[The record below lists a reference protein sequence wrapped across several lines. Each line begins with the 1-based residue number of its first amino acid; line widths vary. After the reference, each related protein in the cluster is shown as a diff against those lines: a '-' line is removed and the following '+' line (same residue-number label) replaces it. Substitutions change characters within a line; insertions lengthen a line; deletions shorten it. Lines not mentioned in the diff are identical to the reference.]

1 MQFSHVPVMLEEC
14 MDALNLKP
22 TGIYFDGTL
31 GGSGHSYEI
40 LKRSKGGSLIATDL
54 DLTALAVAKDRLKEF
69 EGKTTLVHD
78 NFKNFKFILD
88 ELGINE
94 IDGALLDLGVS
105 SYQLDERSRGFSYMA
120 RDARLDMRMNSDATL
135 SAYEVVN
142 EYSEKK
148 LKEILYLYGEERFS
162 ANIAR
167 NIVNERAKKPITTT
181 GELVDIIEKSIPAKF
196 KKDGHPAKR
205 TFQAIRIE
213 VNGEL
218 TGLDEVLHDIADKL
232 KKGGRLTPA
241 VAMIGTLLK
250 IKPVLQ
256 IQGDKL
262 DQYAKVRKLVDAK
275 ATMINA
281 LKKDLE
287 TRFKEYADAGKIS
300 LAVAHTQNLN
310 EAERFAQEI
319 KEIFPNLEISYIDPL
334 SLSVSCHIG
343 PGALAVACSI
353 KY

>member
-22 TGIYFDGTL
+22 TGIYFDGPL

-218 TGLDEVLHDIADKL
+218 SGLDEVLHDIADKL
-232 KKGGRLTPA
+232 KKGGRLA
-241 VAMIGTLLK
+241 VITFHSLEDRIVKHAFIDLATGCTCDRTIPVCICGRSKKVEILTK
-250 IKPVLQ
+250 KP
-256 IQGDKL
+256 IT
-262 DQYAKVRKLVDAK
+262 A
-275 ATMINA
+275 
-281 LKKDLE
+281 
-287 TRFKEYADAGKIS
+287 S
-300 LAVAHTQNLN
+300 
-310 EAERFAQEI
+310 EAEREG
-319 KEIFPNLEISYIDPL
+319 NSR
-334 SLSVSCHIG
+334 SLSAKLRVIEK
-343 PGALAVACSI
+343 L
-353 KY
+353 

>member
-1 MQFSHVPVMLEEC
+1 MEFSHVPVMLEEC
-14 MDALNLKP
+14 MDALNLKS

-40 LKRSKGGSLIATDL
+40 LKRSNGGRLIATDL

-78 NFKNFKFILD
+78 NFKNFKCIVE
-88 ELGINE
+88 ELGIAE

-148 LKEILYLYGEERFS
+148 LKDILYLYGEERFS

-167 NIVNERAKKPITTT
+167 NIVSERAKKPITTT

-218 TGLDEVLHDIADKL
+218 SGLDEVLHDIADKL
-232 KKGGRLTPA
+232 KKGGRLA
-241 VAMIGTLLK
+241 VITFHSLEDRIVKHAFIDLATGCTCDRTIPVCICGRSKKVEILTK
-250 IKPVLQ
+250 KP
-256 IQGDKL
+256 IT
-262 DQYAKVRKLVDAK
+262 A
-275 ATMINA
+275 
-281 LKKDLE
+281 
-287 TRFKEYADAGKIS
+287 S
-300 LAVAHTQNLN
+300 
-310 EAERFAQEI
+310 EAEREG
-319 KEIFPNLEISYIDPL
+319 NSR
-334 SLSVSCHIG
+334 SLSAKLRVIEK
-343 PGALAVACSI
+343 L
-353 KY
+353 